1 MDVLGL
7 AELFRA
13 NRGRRPHLE
22 RLQPDH
28 FTNGSALP
36 EWNSI
41 SPGGGGSFSGHQ
53 RGGGDP
59 RTILRLAPN
68 PLAGFGLA
76 ASRQLRRPLRGRL
89 YPPRRSSS

>member
-53 RGGGDP
+53 RGGVTP
-59 RTILRLAPN
+59 EQFL
-68 PLAGFGLA
+68 GL
-76 ASRQLRRPLRGRL
+76 LPT
-89 YPPRRSSS
+89 P